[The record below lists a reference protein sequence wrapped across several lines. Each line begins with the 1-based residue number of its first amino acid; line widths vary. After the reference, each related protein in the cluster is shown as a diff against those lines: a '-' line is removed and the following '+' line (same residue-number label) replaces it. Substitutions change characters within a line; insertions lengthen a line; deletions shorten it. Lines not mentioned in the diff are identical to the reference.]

1 MNNILEEK
9 GSEYSLRE
17 SIKNSIGRKDDDHY
31 HPWAAFSS
39 KKWSKIFLASC
50 VIGVSIDPLFLYI
63 PIVRDEGKCLDT
75 DNNMKIIA
83 LVLRSLT
90 DFAYVL
96 HIIFRLKDALT
107 ISMQLGQSIFHG
119 LPWPY
124 LLIDVLAILPI
135 PQVVVLIHFSKIT
148 GLDYLDARKFINLI
162 LLLQY
167 VPRILRVYLS
177 AKELGSSFDSLARR
191 VWVRGT
197 FLFFLYIIS
206 GHIFGAF
213 WYFYSIVRE
222 TSCWHKACHKLR
234 KDPTN
239 EHECDPGPFVC
250 GEEHPMKNWRKM
262 NEYCPVNPPN
272 ATVFDFGIFS
282 QAIESRIVC
291 NATDFPKKFF
301 RSFWWGLKNLSSF
314 GQNLDTSSSVQENIF
329 SIIICILGLLLFLYL
344 IGNLQTYM
352 QLETTKSEK
361 ARRKIGSIQP
371 EIESYLSSINEIEPY
386 KKKVIK
392 KYLSQTIRQ
401 GKDFDAQHLF
411 SHIQEHANPNVFAA
425 WVNKI
430 LGVKKYERNT
440 IEEKAEL
447 WISKNEISKLDETP
461 KIKKFI
467 ELRFE
472 EGQDVDIVNLLYVLP
487 FSLGMLIKK
496 HMCFP
501 ILKKVSLLQNMDD
514 YVYETI
520 CKYLKPVTYLEKSYI
535 IRKGEPLDMMLLIT
549 QGVVW
554 TFGSSTCPIDGLQ
567 KGDFFGN
574 ELIEW
579 QLNLESSSSYYKDLP
594 ISSVNLKSHTKVEG
608 FALMA
613 IDLKHVLSSCWHKF
627 HKHNSTNSNEDDMKS
642 FAAISTQRIFRCY
655 RRNRK
660 AQKNKN
666 EHSICVKTVSCNC
679 F

>member
-1 MNNILEEK
+1 MELNNIGFEP
-9 GSEYSLRE
+9 
-17 SIKNSIGRKDDDHY
+17 IKNIIGRKDDDHY

-39 KKWSKIFLASC
+39 KNWSKIFLASC

-107 ISMQLGQSIFHG
+107 ISKQHGQSIFHG

-148 GLDYLDARKFINLI
+148 GLEYLDARKFINLI

-191 VWVRGT
+191 
-197 FLFFLYIIS
+197 
-206 GHIFGAF
+206 IFGAF

-222 TSCWHKACHKLR
+222 TSCWHKACLKLR
-234 KDPTN
+234 KDPTK
-239 EHECDPGPFVC
+239 EQECDPGPFVC

-411 SHIQEHANPNVFAA
+411 SHIQEHADPNV
-425 WVNKI
+425 
-430 LGVKKYERNT
+430 RNT

-579 QLNLESSSSYYKDLP
+579 QLNLESSSYKDLP

-627 HKHNSTNSNEDDMKS
+627 HKHNSTNSNEDMKS

-666 EHSICVKTVSCNC
+666 EHSISMN
-679 F
+679 